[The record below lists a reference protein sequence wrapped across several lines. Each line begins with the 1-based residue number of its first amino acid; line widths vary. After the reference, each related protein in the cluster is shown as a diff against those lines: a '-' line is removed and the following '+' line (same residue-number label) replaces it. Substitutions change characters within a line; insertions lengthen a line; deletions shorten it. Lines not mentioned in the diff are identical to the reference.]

1 MEVTALK
8 NNYVD
13 FSLVKYSIRGLIIF
27 FKVY

>member
-8 NNYVD
+8 NNFVD
-13 FSLVKYSIRGLIIF
+13 FSLVKYSIRGLGF